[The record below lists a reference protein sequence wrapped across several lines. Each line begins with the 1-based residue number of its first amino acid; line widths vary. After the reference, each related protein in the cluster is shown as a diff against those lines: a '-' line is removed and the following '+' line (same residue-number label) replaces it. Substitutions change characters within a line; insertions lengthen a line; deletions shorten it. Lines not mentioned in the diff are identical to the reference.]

1 MILYFLIIV
10 IVVLTIDFVILWGLQ
25 GFSFKNFKNKLV
37 DTTYWQKNYNTA
49 LNELDLQ
56 RKAHAHNTIAWT
68 KQIEDFK
75 SSEEYKD
82 TKLKLASKTIKELRE
97 RLKEL
102 EAPKSK
108 K

>member
-10 IVVLTIDFVILWGLQ
+10 ILVLIIDFLLIFVLQ
-25 GFSFKNFKNKLV
+25 GCNFKDFKNKLI
-37 DTTYWQKNYNTA
+37 DTTYWQKKYNTA
-49 LNELDLQ
+49 ENELEIQ
-56 RKAHAHNTIAWT
+56 RKAHAQNTIAWT
-68 KQIEDFK
+68 KQIEEFK

-102 EAPKSK
+102 EK
-108 K
+108 

>member
-1 MILYFLIIV
+1 MILYFILITTMI
-10 IVVLTIDFVILWGLQ
+10 LLIDFIILWGLQ
-25 GFSFKNFKNKLV
+25 GFSFKDFKNKLI
-37 DTTYWQKNYNTA
+37 DTTYWQKKYNTA
-49 LNELDLQ
+49 ENDLDIQ
-56 RKAHAHNTIAWT
+56 RKAHAQNTIAWT

-102 EAPKSK
+102 EK
-108 K
+108 